1 MKRKFTLSGKLAF
14 DIYSTYGLP
23 LEIIEDIVSERHWYV
38 ETTMTEEQVNKLF
51 NDNLRRLMGL

>member
-1 MKRKFTLSGKLAF
+1 MKRKFTLSGELAF

-23 LEIIEDIVSERHWYV
+23 LEIIEDIVSRHHWYV

-51 NDNLRRLMGL
+51 NDRLRQLMGL